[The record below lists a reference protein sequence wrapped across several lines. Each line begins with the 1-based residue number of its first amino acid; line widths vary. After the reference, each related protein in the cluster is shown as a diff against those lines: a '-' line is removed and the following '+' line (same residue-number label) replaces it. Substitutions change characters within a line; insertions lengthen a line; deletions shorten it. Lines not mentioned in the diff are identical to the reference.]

1 MLPPGHITM
10 DAFSI
15 DSEGRWYIAGS
26 SDVDNVPFLWRVS
39 STLDSY
45 EVLAEGDKFIDIQV
59 SLDGSAVFAVTAKS
73 AIRSYDT
80 ALKNEYDLIEAEDT
94 SFSWSGVAYD
104 DSTGILF
111 AAASKKN
118 AVYQYTQGDGQWS
131 ARVLVAGN
139 PSGEALDTADGLNNP
154 TVVRWYDGYL
164 FIRVFDGVWQWKPFD
179 SAATQTFG
187 GIYVYGQRGLTVSP
201 DNFVYYSK
209 TNNKVY
215 RKPISNPP
223 DGPDRTT
230 FPGLLPPGQIT
241 TESFSFTN
249 KGVWYLAGYSSAD
262 GIRTLWRIECN
273 SWVYV
278 AQKDLSNIEASGDNM
293 YVFGISEGAIV
304 VLNPKNS
311 DSFVTIAPADPLKE
325 YTGVAFDSVS
335 HILYVTEKATGD
347 IARFTTQNRG
357 WKQLESLSGSG
368 VLVEPTILRYTL
380 GKLYVRINGGI
391 AYAMMDGSVDPQ
403 WSSIS
408 LDIQGDQ
415 SFTAAP
421 DGFLY
426 YRKFTDSVYR
436 LPLENPV
443 GPGELYAGGCG
454 CGLAP
459 NQVCTS
465 GNGNLV
471 NYKPTGGIVM
481 QDYFEGPDFR
491 FLNWCGDH

>member
-1 MLPPGHITM
+1 MSRTILPRWLVFILLLRSVLSTPADWCEKNEATDIIDSVCYPNMLPPGHITM

-15 DSEGRWYIAGS
+15 DSQGRWYIAGS

-39 STLDSY
+39 SALDSY

-131 ARVLVAGN
+131 TRVLAAGN

-223 DGPDRTT
+223 DGP
-230 FPGLLPPGQIT
+230 
-241 TESFSFTN
+241 
-249 KGVWYLAGYSSAD
+249 
-262 GIRTLWRIECN
+262 
-273 SWVYV
+273 
-278 AQKDLSNIEASGDNM
+278 
-293 YVFGISEGAIV
+293 
-304 VLNPKNS
+304 
-311 DSFVTIAPADPLKE
+311 
-325 YTGVAFDSVS
+325 
-335 HILYVTEKATGD
+335 GD
-347 IARFTTQNRG
+347 IF
-357 WKQLESLSGSG
+357 
-368 VLVEPTILRYTL
+368 
-380 GKLYVRINGGI
+380 
-391 AYAMMDGSVDPQ
+391 
-403 WSSIS
+403 
-408 LDIQGDQ
+408 
-415 SFTAAP
+415 
-421 DGFLY
+421 
-426 YRKFTDSVYR
+426 
-436 LPLENPV
+436 
-443 GPGELYAGGCG
+443 AGACG
-454 CGLAP
+454 CGP
-459 NQVCTS
+459 ESNQLCNS
-465 GNGNLV
+465 LESNLV
-471 NYKPTGGIVM
+471 TFTPSGQVII
-481 QDYFEGPDFR
+481 QDYPELYGNPEDLSFR
-491 FLNWCGDH
+491 LLYNKWSCD